1 MKYLIMVYLNPEMRA
16 AWASFSD
23 EERARGW
30 AAHAAVREQL
40 TASGE
45 LVHSEALVDPS
56 LGKQVAVRGDDIVTT
71 DGPFAEAKEA
81 LAGFYL
87 VECDSL
93 ERAIEH
99 AARLPEAQF
108 STVEVRPVLSMRGD
122 DM

>member
-23 EERARGW
+23 EQRAQGW
-30 AAHAAVREQL
+30 AAHAAVREEL
-40 TASGE
+40 IASGE
-45 LVHSEALVDPS
+45 LVHSEALVDPT
-56 LGKQVAVRGDDIVTT
+56 LGKQVAVREGQVLTT

-93 ERAIEH
+93 ERAMEH

-108 STVEVRPVLSMRGD
+108 ATVEVRPVLSMRGD